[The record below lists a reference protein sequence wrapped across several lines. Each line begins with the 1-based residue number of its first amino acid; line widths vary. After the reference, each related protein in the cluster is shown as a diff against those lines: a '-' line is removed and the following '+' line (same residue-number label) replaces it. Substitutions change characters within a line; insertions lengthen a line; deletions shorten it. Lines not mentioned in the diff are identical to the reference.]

1 MKTVQSKVEM
11 MNMVQSNNLNIMFHL
26 SNKTQNMMA
35 AQINS
40 KNTTSIKTIKDN
52 KIKPTSN
59 FKTIK

>member
-40 KNTTSIKTIKDN
+40 KNTTSIKTIKNN